1 MWQCDNVASLDF
13 LQGKSSFAVRVALA
27 CCLSHIQGNHSH
39 LRQRRSRIDRG
50 YKCSVVKWVGGWPKC
65 RLPASSQ
72 GLWQRAVF
80 RSLPWTSA
88 QNPSQLQGDQ
98 KTSIFTVQQHYA
110 RHEIVYSQWPRGF
123 SISWWFVQR
132 RGVGESG
139 SWCWAWGQFAGN
151 GSGCGKMPH
160 HPFLCL
166 FSNLLPVNHFPA
178 HPVKIVTQFKACTV
192 WAECKK

>member
-1 MWQCDNVASLDF
+1 M
-13 LQGKSSFAVRVALA
+13 
-27 CCLSHIQGNHSH
+27 
-39 LRQRRSRIDRG
+39 
-50 YKCSVVKWVGGWPKC
+50 VGGCPKC

-192 WAECKK
+192 WAECKKYPPFCLGQICTNHFSPSWLWSNPRVLPTIIICWDNWSHCSVQAFWGEKRHLRWM